1 MPIRN
6 SGLKLPPGA
15 SRGLMKILETQG
27 TGFEKRDCI
36 FYGWVI
42 LSVALITL
50 LLGFGI
56 RNAFSVFYPTIV
68 AEFGWGR
75 GNTALMF
82 SITIIVYGL
91 VAPLAGSL
99 VDRFGPRLVLPV
111 GAFIVGGGMALCG
124 MATAQWH
131 FFLFY
136 GVMGA
141 VGLSLVGWTTQATIV
156 SKWFVKK
163 RGLVFGILGVGFGG
177 SLVFVSVAQFL
188 ISTFG
193 WQKAYVIIGVCSIA
207 IVAPLSGFLMRRSPQ
222 DKGLLPDGLSPSSQG
237 SRHLNELEIPVGMQG
252 DWATTTW
259 TLSRAMKTYQFWFLF
274 AIAFCLMGVAE
285 TIAIVHMVFFFRDVG
300 YEAMRAAGIYSV
312 FGVAFVLGNL
322 CTFLSDRLGREKV
335 FITSCLLSAVA
346 VSFLFLIKDTSQP
359 WMAFS
364 FAFFSGLGIG
374 TSGTVLHTTVADL
387 FQGRH
392 FGSIQGTI
400 ILGFSLGGAIAPW
413 LAGFLHDRTGSYFTT
428 FLILLASLLVS
439 LVLMWLIAPSKI
451 RPVYS
456 KT

>member
-1 MPIRN
+1 M
-6 SGLKLPPGA
+6 
-15 SRGLMKILETQG
+15 
-27 TGFEKRDCI
+27 EKRDGI

-99 VDRFGPRLVLPV
+99 VDRFGPRLVMPV
-111 GAFIVGGGMALCG
+111 GVFIVGGGVALCG
-124 MATAQWH
+124 TATAQWH
-131 FFLFY
+131 FLLFY

-141 VGLSLVGWTTQATIV
+141 VGLSLIGWTTQATIV

-177 SLVFVSVAQFL
+177 SLVFASVAQFL

-193 WQKAYVIIGVCSIA
+193 WQTAYVIIGVCSIA
-207 IVAPLSGFLMRRSPQ
+207 IIAPLSGLLMRRSPQ
-222 DKGLLPDGLSPSSQG
+222 DKGLLPDGLSPSSQE
-237 SRHLNELEIPVGMQG
+237 SRHLNELEISLELQG
-252 DWATTTW
+252 KWASTTW
-259 TLSRAMKTYQFWFLF
+259 TLSRAMKSYQFWFLF
-274 AIAFCLMGVAE
+274 SIAFCLMGVAE
-285 TIAIVHMVFFFRDVG
+285 TIAIAHQVFFFQDVG
-300 YEAMRAAGIYSV
+300 YAPMQAASIYSV
-312 FGVAFVLGNL
+312 FGIAFVLGNL
-322 CTFLSDRLGREKV
+322 CTFLSDSLGREKV
-335 FITSCLLSAVA
+335 FITSCLLSASA
-346 VSFLFLIKDTSQP
+346 VSFLFLTKDTSQP

-364 FAFFSGLGIG
+364 YAFFSGLGIG
-374 TSGTVLHTTVADL
+374 NAGTVLHATVADL

-400 ILGFSLGGAIAPW
+400 ILGFALGGAIAPW
-413 LAGFLHDRTGSYFTT
+413 LAGFLHDRTGSYFST
-428 FLILLASLLVS
+428 FLILLWSLLVS
-439 LVLMWLIAPSKI
+439 MVLMWLIAPSKI
-451 RPVYS
+451 RPVSS
-456 KT
+456 KTAEIESETSLP

>member
-1 MPIRN
+1 MSKQN
-6 SGLKLPPGA
+6 
-15 SRGLMKILETQG
+15 E
-27 TGFEKRDCI
+27 I

-56 RNAFSVFYPTIV
+56 RNAFSVFYPAIV
-68 AEFGWGR
+68 AEFGWER

-82 SITIIVYGL
+82 SIAIIVYGL

-99 VDRFGPRLVLPV
+99 VDRFGARLVLPIGV
-111 GAFIVGGGMALCG
+111 FIVGGGVALCSS
-124 MATAQWH
+124 ATAQWH

-141 VGLSLVGWTTQATIV
+141 FGLSLIGWTTQATIV

-163 RGLVFGILGVGFGG
+163 RGLVFGILGAGFGG
-177 SLVFVSVAQFL
+177 SLIFASVVQFL

-193 WQKAYVIIGVCSIA
+193 WRTAYVITGLSSIV
-207 IVAPLSGFLMRRSPQ
+207 IIAPLSVLFMNRSPK
-222 DKGLLPDGLSPSSQG
+222 DKGLLPDGLSPSSKE
-237 SRHLNELEIPVGMQG
+237 SRHLNELEISGRLQVE
-252 DWATTTW
+252 WASTTW
-259 TLSRAMKTYQFWFLF
+259 TLSRAMRTYQFWFLF
-274 AIAFCLMGVAE
+274 SIAFCLMGVAE
-285 TIAIVHMVFFFRDVG
+285 TIAIAHQVFFFQDVG
-300 YEAMRAAGIYSV
+300 YPPMQAASIYSV

-322 CTFLSDRLGREKV
+322 CTFLSDRLGREKI
-335 FITSCLLSAVA
+335 FITSCLLSALA
-346 VSFLFLIKDTSQP
+346 VLFLFLIKDTSQP

-374 TSGTVLHTTVADL
+374 TAGTVLHATVADL

-400 ILGFSLGGAIAPW
+400 ILGFALAGAVAPW
-413 LAGFLHDRTGSYFTT
+413 LAGFLHDRTGSYSTT
-428 FLILLASLLVS
+428 FLILLWSLLVS
-439 LVLMWLIAPSKI
+439 IALMWFIAPSKI
-451 RPVYS
+451 RPVSS
-456 KT
+456 KTAKIDAEISMP

>member
-1 MPIRN
+1 MPVRN
-6 SGLKLPPGA
+6 SGAGLPVHVSSA
-15 SRGLMKILETQG
+15 VMNSLESRGNSLK
-27 TGFEKRDCI
+27 KRDGI

-91 VAPLAGSL
+91 VAPFAGSL

-111 GAFIVGGGMALCG
+111 GAFIMGGGVALCG

-131 FFLFY
+131 FFLCY

-156 SKWFVKK
+156 SNWFVKK
-163 RGLVFGILGVGFGG
+163 RGLVFGILGAGFGG
-177 SLVFVSVAQFL
+177 SLVFASVVQFL

-193 WQKAYVIIGVCSIA
+193 WQTAYVIIGVSSIA
-207 IVAPLSGFLMRRSPQ
+207 IIAPLSGLLMRRSPQ
-222 DKGLLPDGLSPSSQG
+222 DKGLLPDGLSPSSQE
-237 SRHLNELEIPVGMQG
+237 SRYLNELGESVGMQG
-252 DWATTTW
+252 KWATTTW
-259 TLSRAMKTYQFWFLF
+259 TLSRAMKTYHFWFLF
-274 AIAFCLMGVAE
+274 SIAFFLMGVAE
-285 TIAIVHMVFFFRDVG
+285 TIAIAHQVFFFRDVG
-300 YEAMRAAGIYSV
+300 YGPMQAASIYSV
-312 FGVAFVLGNL
+312 FGVAFVFGNL
-322 CTFLSDRLGREKV
+322 CTLLSDRLGREKV
-335 FITSCLLSAVA
+335 FMASGLLSTVA
-346 VSFLFLIKDTSQP
+346 VLLLFLIKDTSQP

-364 FAFFSGLGIG
+364 FAVFCGLGIG
-374 TSGTVLHTTVADL
+374 TGGTVLHTTVADL
-387 FQGRH
+387 FQGRY

-400 ILGFSLGGAIAPW
+400 ILGFALGGAIAPW
-413 LAGFLHDRTGSYFTT
+413 LAGFLYDRTGSYFTT
-428 FLILLASLLVS
+428 FLILLGSLLAS
-439 LVLMWLIAPSKI
+439 MVLMWLVAPSKI
-451 RPVYS
+451 RPVSS